1 VGEIWVNPEQKPSPV
16 VIRGMIEQKQ
26 PDIEKKTHNT
36 PSTSTIFDG

>member
-26 PDIEKKTHNT
+26 PDIEKKNT
-36 PSTSTIFDG
+36 